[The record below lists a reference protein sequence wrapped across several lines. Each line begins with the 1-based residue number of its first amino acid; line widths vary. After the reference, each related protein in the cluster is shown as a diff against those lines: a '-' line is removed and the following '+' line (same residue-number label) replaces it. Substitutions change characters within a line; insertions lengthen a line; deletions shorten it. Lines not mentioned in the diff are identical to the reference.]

1 MSEREELIEKIQAA
15 DFSCKLC
22 GACCSGADNEVMVT
36 PDEVDALCMASG
48 LSFSE
53 IAEPYPDWMEY
64 PDGTRITFGWVLRR
78 GADGNCMFLKENRCT
93 VYASRPHI
101 CRTYPF
107 MLDCDELIISECPAV
122 GCGKCLDA
130 EETADALLRRRDVED
145 AEFTQSEKQY
155 QKHSIA
161 SGSTVI
167 IDSRGIHLW
176 K

>member
-1 MSEREELIEKIQAA
+1 MSGRTELIEQVQAA
-15 DFSCKLC
+15 KFACRCC

-36 PDEVDALCMASG
+36 PDEVEVLMQETG
-48 LSFSE
+48 LAFAD

-64 PDGTRITFGWVLRR
+64 PDGTKITFGWVLKR
-78 GADGNCMFLKENRCT
+78 GADGNCMFLKENRCI

-107 MLDCDELIISECPAV
+107 MLDGAELIISECPAV
-122 GCGKCLDA
+122 GCSTCTDA
-130 EETADALLRRRDVED
+130 EETADALLRRRDAED
-145 AEFTQSEKQY
+145 AEFASSEKQY

-167 IDSRGIHLW
+167 IDSRGVHLW

>member
-1 MSEREELIEKIQAA
+1 
-15 DFSCKLC
+15 
-22 GACCSGADNEVMVT
+22 MVT
-36 PDEVDALCMASG
+36 PDEVDALCTASG

-64 PDGTRITFGWVLRR
+64 LDGTKITFGWVLRR

-122 GCGKCLDA
+122 GCSKCLDA

-167 IDSRGIHLW
+167 IDSRGVHLW

>member
-1 MSEREELIEKIQAA
+1 
-15 DFSCKLC
+15 
-22 GACCSGADNEVMVT
+22 MVT
-36 PDEVDALCMASG
+36 PDEVDALCTASG

-64 PDGTRITFGWVLRR
+64 LDGTKITFGWVLRR

-122 GCGKCLDA
+122 GCSKCLDA

-161 SGSTVI
+161 SGSTGNYRQQRRTSLEI
-167 IDSRGIHLW
+167 KYGRNTHSRNGSRVSEER
-176 K
+176 